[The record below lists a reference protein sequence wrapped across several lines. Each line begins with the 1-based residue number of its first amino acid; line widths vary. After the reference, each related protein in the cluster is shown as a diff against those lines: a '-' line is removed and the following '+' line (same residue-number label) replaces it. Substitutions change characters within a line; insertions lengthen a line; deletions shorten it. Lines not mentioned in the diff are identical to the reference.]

1 MINHDKTLW
10 REKWL
15 FYINELTSLKLQKKS
30 WLDKTQTNPHW
41 SFVEFMCSYFDDLSI
56 DDNYKYQLDKR
67 WLTKKEFEIIKN
79 WHIALD
85 NYNSPKDDNYDNE
98 VIVNDPNWIEISQLG
113 FATRDE
119 LTKVLNES
127 ERQIL
132 NEEIDYLKYIQ
143 VSVGETPTDSMKELA
158 DI

>member
-1 MINHDKTLW
+1 
-10 REKWL
+10 
-15 FYINELTSLKLQKKS
+15 
-30 WLDKTQTNPHW
+30 
-41 SFVEFMCSYFDDLSI
+41 MCSYFDDLAI

-132 NEEIDYLKYIQ
+132 NEEIDYLKYI
-143 VSVGETPTDSMKELA
+143 
-158 DI
+158 